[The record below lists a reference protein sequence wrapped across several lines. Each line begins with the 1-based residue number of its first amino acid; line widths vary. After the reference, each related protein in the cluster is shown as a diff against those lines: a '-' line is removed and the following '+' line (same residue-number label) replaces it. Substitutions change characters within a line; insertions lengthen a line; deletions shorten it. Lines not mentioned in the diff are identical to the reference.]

1 MAPNL
6 RNGGSNDVVSF
17 DGLNDMSSPF
27 SIDGSNFIVDGHLF
41 LSDVPDNIVATPSP
55 YTSSDKS
62 SASVG
67 SFVGFDVSEPDD
79 RHVVSI
85 GKLKNIR
92 FMSIF
97 RFKVWWTTHWTGR
110 NGGDLESETQ
120 IVILE
125 KSDAGRPYVLLLP
138 LIDGSFRTSIQPG
151 ADDFVDVCVESGSS
165 KVVDMSFRS
174 VLYLHAGD
182 DPFAL
187 VKEAMKIVRT
197 HLGTFR
203 LLEEKTPP
211 GLYFLYIFMRA

>member
-1 MAPNL
+1 MAPSL
-6 RNGGSNDVVSF
+6 RNGGRNDAVSF
-17 DGLNDMSSPF
+17 DGFNEMLSPF
-27 SIDGSNFIVDGHLF
+27 SLDGSDLTVNGHLI
-41 LSDVPDNIVATPSP
+41 LSDVPENIVATSSP
-55 YTSSDKS
+55 YTSIDKS
-62 SASVG
+62 PVSVG
-67 SFVGFDVSEPDD
+67 CFVGFDASEPDS
-79 RHVVSI
+79 RHVVSV
-85 GKLKNIR
+85 GKLKEIR

-97 RFKVWWTTHWTGR
+97 RFKVWWTTHWVGR

-125 KSDAGRPYVLLLP
+125 KSDSGRPYVLLLP
-138 LIDGSFRTSIQPG
+138 LVEGSFRSSIQPG
-151 ADDFVDVCVESGSS
+151 DDDFVDVCVESGST
-165 KVVDMSFRS
+165 KVAEASFRS

-211 GLYFLYIFMRA
+211 GILKLQF